1 MLIQKMKSLIED
13 GYKQF
18 IFESENLSKV
28 IERSNTII
36 NNISFYKEL
45 DKSKKE
51 FLQSYKIDFL
61 NKENHIYLKILF
73 ENKFINIIRGY
84 LGKHLTLKEINIFY
98 SPNLNF
104 ERSRSQELHM
114 DGDSNKQI
122 KIFLYLNDVDFESG
136 PLTVLSKKFQNIY
149 NILKKEKKIVKK
161 PIELRIIVLKN

>member
-1 MLIQKMKSLIED
+1 MLKNFDYKLRSLFLKLDRRDYKSSKILSIFYRFLNPIKYFRQLFLNVISENEKSLIEE

-61 NKENHIYLKILF
+61 NKETI
-73 ENKFINIIRGY
+73 FI
-84 LGKHLTLKEINIFY
+84 
-98 SPNLNF
+98 
-104 ERSRSQELHM
+104 
-114 DGDSNKQI
+114 
-122 KIFLYLNDVDFESG
+122 
-136 PLTVLSKKFQNIY
+136 
-149 NILKKEKKIVKK
+149 
-161 PIELRIIVLKN
+161 